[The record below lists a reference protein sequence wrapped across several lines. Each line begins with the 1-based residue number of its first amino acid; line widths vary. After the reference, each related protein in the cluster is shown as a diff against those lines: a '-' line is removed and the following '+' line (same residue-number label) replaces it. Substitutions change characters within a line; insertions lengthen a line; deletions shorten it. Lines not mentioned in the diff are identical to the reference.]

1 MASIAEIST
10 EKRGAASNPLTK
22 TLAAVAIGAIV
33 GTALTIGISY
43 PTLKDQWDT
52 PAAAAPAPAAKL
64 KCADAQPQS
73 PRDVS
78 PTYTAGTGK
87 AKSVAP
93 HASVSTLK
101 HVNTHYHLGAEH
113 KSTGEYDKLHTTS
126 RKLLAGQTE
135 YGFYCDD
142 VAAVSGLSAAQKTAY
157 DFQYCTQTEVGKTY
171 ELHYVYSSGGKAM
184 GDGLGGAF
192 AVQNNPTV
200 VVRGQVFHIVND
212 DAYNLSSTSDNLMD
226 GMLQSFPGTTGTA
239 SSLNL
244 NDVTVYSG
252 STTGRSY
259 NNVDS
264 CSPYQIT
271 WQVDQKC
278 RLISAKS
285 FDAMCKKM
293 KYDYGMS
300 ADTHPHQSRDLVS
313 NVLSSDTQTTLS
325 AY

>member
-1 MASIAEIST
+1 MTSVVEASAK
-10 EKRGAASNPLTK
+10 KRGASNTLTK
-22 TLAAVAIGAIV
+22 TLTLAAVGAIV
-33 GTALTIGISY
+33 GAALTIGISY
-43 PTLKDQWDT
+43 PTLKDKWYT
-52 PAAAAPAPAAKL
+52 SPAAAPAPAAKL
-64 KCADAQPQS
+64 KCANAQTQS
-73 PRDVS
+73 LRDVS
-78 PTYTAGTGK
+78 PSYSSGLKTPT
-87 AKSVAP
+87 SVI
-93 HASVSTLK
+93 HHDSVSSLK

-113 KSTGEYDKLHTTS
+113 KSTGQYDKLHTTS
-126 RKLLAGQTE
+126 RELLAGTATD

-142 VAAVSGLSAAQKTAY
+142 VPAVSSLTATQKSEY
-157 DFQYCTQTEVGKTY
+157 NWEYCTDTKVGKTY
-171 ELHYVYSSGGKAM
+171 EIHSVYSSGGTAM

-212 DAYNLSSTSDNLMD
+212 NAYDLPSGSSLMN
-226 GMLQSFPGTTGTA
+226 GILTSFPGTTGSAAT
-239 SSLNL
+239 LTTGE
-244 NDVTVYSG
+244 VTLYSG

-293 KYDYGMS
+293 KEDYGMS
-300 ADTHPHQSRDLVS
+300 ADTHPHGSRDLVS
-313 NVLSSDTQTTLS
+313 NALSSNVQRTLT
-325 AY
+325 AF

>member
-1 MASIAEIST
+1 MASIAEVT
-10 EKRGAASNPLTK
+10 AEKRGASNTLTK
-22 TLAAVAIGAIV
+22 TLAAVAVGAIV

-43 PTLKDQWDT
+43 PTLKDKWDT
-52 PAAAAPAPAAKL
+52 PTAAPAPAAKL
-64 KCADAQPQS
+64 SCADAQPQS

-78 PTYTAGTGK
+78 PTYSAGTGV
-87 AKSVAP
+87 ARSVAH

-113 KSTGEYDKLHTTS
+113 KSSGEYDKLHTTS
-126 RKLLAGQTE
+126 RKLLSGDTE

-142 VAAVSGLSAAQKTAY
+142 VAAVSALTSAQKAAY
-157 DFQYCTQTEVGKTY
+157 DFQYCKETEVGKTY
-171 ELHYVYSSGGKAM
+171 EMHYVYSSGGKAM

-212 DAYNLSSTSDNLMD
+212 AAYDLPSGSNLME
-226 GMLQSFPGTTGTA
+226 GMLQSFPGTTGAAAT
-239 SSLNL
+239 LNL

-259 NNVDS
+259 NNADS

-285 FDAMCKKM
+285 FDDMCKKM
-293 KYDYGMS
+293 KYDHGMS
-300 ADTHPHQSRDLVS
+300 ADAHPHQSRDLVS
-313 NVLSSDTQTTLS
+313 NVLSSNTQTTLS

>member
-1 MASIAEIST
+1 MTSIAEVT
-10 EKRGAASNPLTK
+10 AEKRGASNTLTK
-22 TLAAVAIGAIV
+22 TLAAVAVGAIV
-33 GTALTIGISY
+33 GTAITIGISY
-43 PTLKDQWDT
+43 PTLKDKWDT
-52 PAAAAPAPAAKL
+52 PTAAPAPAAKL

-78 PTYTAGTGK
+78 PTYSAGTGK
-87 AKSVAP
+87 AKSVAH
-93 HASVSTLK
+93 HASVSTLT

-113 KSTGEYDKLHTTS
+113 KSSGEYDKLHTTS
-126 RKLLAGQTE
+126 RKLLSGDTE

-142 VAAVSGLSAAQKTAY
+142 VAAVSALTSAQKAAY
-157 DFQYCTQTEVGKTY
+157 DFQYCKETEVGKTY

-212 DAYNLSSTSDNLMD
+212 AAYDLPSGNLMD
-226 GMLQSFPGTTGTA
+226 GMLQSFPGTTDT
-239 SSLNL
+239 LNL
-244 NDVTVYSG
+244 KDVTVYSG

-259 NNVDS
+259 NNADS

-293 KYDYGMS
+293 KYEYEMS
-300 ADTHPHQSRDLVS
+300 ADAHPHQSRDLVS
-313 NVLSSDTQTTLS
+313 NELSSDTQTTLK

>member
-1 MASIAEIST
+1 
-10 EKRGAASNPLTK
+10 
-22 TLAAVAIGAIV
+22 
-33 GTALTIGISY
+33 
-43 PTLKDQWDT
+43 
-52 PAAAAPAPAAKL
+52 
-64 KCADAQPQS
+64 
-73 PRDVS
+73 
-78 PTYTAGTGK
+78 
-87 AKSVAP
+87 
-93 HASVSTLK
+93 
-101 HVNTHYHLGAEH
+101 
-113 KSTGEYDKLHTTS
+113 
-126 RKLLAGQTE
+126 
-135 YGFYCDD
+135 
-142 VAAVSGLSAAQKTAY
+142 
-157 DFQYCTQTEVGKTY
+157 
-171 ELHYVYSSGGKAM
+171 M

-226 GMLQSFPGTTGTA
+226 GMLQTFPGTTGTA

-264 CSPYQIT
+264 CLLYQIT

-300 ADTHPHQSRDLVS
+300 ADTHPHQSAISCPTCSLRTLKPRCRRTKRRRPDLAGRWTNLPAQRYYS
-313 NVLSSDTQTTLS
+313 IHRSQEATRFFFNILPT
-325 AY
+325 

>member
-1 MASIAEIST
+1 MTSIAEVT
-10 EKRGAASNPLTK
+10 AEKRGASNTLTK
-22 TLAAVAIGAIV
+22 TLAAVAVGAIV
-33 GTALTIGISY
+33 GTAITIGISY
-43 PTLKDQWDT
+43 PTLKDKWDT
-52 PAAAAPAPAAKL
+52 PTAAPAPAAKL

-78 PTYTAGTGK
+78 PTYSAGTGK
-87 AKSVAP
+87 AKSVAH
-93 HASVSTLK
+93 HASVSTLT

-113 KSTGEYDKLHTTS
+113 KSSGEYDKLHTTS
-126 RKLLAGQTE
+126 RKLLSGETE

-142 VAAVSGLSAAQKTAY
+142 VAAVSALSAAQTASY
-157 DFQYCTQTEVGKTY
+157 DFQYCKETEVGKTY

-212 DAYNLSSTSDNLMD
+212 AAYDLPSGSNLMD
-226 GMLQSFPGTTGTA
+226 GMLQSFPGTTDT
-239 SSLNL
+239 LNL
-244 NDVTVYSG
+244 KDVTVYSG

-259 NNVDS
+259 NNADS

-293 KYDYGMS
+293 KYEYEMS
-300 ADTHPHQSRDLVS
+300 ADAHPHQSRDLVS
-313 NVLSSDTQTTLS
+313 NELSSDTQTTLK